1 MKIYFAG
8 GGPYTSGRNGI
19 NVVLKFDP
27 KNSSWVI
34 VGNLTEGRSSH
45 AVSKI
50 NLVEAYQ
57 FCNITPTTP
66 TTTTTTT
73 TTTTSGAEREAV
85 LNIMLCSLLI
95 LLFSVHT

>member
-8 GGPYTSGRNGI
+8 GGAYTSGRSPT

-27 KNSSWVI
+27 KNSLWVT

-50 NLVEAYQ
+50 NLIEALQ
-57 FCNITPTTP
+57 FCNITTASI
-66 TTTTTTT
+66 TTTTTT
-73 TTTTSGAEREAV
+73 TTTTSGAKRAAV
-85 LNIMLCSLLI
+85 LHTMFCSLLI
-95 LLFSVHT
+95 LLLSVHT